1 MKSPCEHCPKSGTVH
16 TRCDRYADYRK
27 AIDHINHV
35 RSVETA
41 INAYEVP
48 KLMKNAIAKA
58 AR

>member
-35 RSVETA
+35 RAVETA

-48 KLMKNAIAKA
+48 KLMKNAIA
-58 AR
+58 